1 MARFSC
7 GIQCTRWLLFIL
19 NILFFISGLTV
30 LGFGIYV
37 QVSRKFDVAFSD
49 DINGR
54 MLGGDV
60 IEWIG
65 IVMISAGSFTVL
77 LSAFGCLG
85 AAFKN
90 RCFLYLYAIILLLLI
105 IAQLTAMIS
114 TLTERSKIRNS
125 YESGFRELFIE
136 IYQNNHTDLQHVI
149 EGIEREF
156 QCCGVLNSSD
166 YSTVNYPIPVTC
178 HEGVDINRPIFTKG
192 CAHAVIDWT
201 WNQLPII
208 GGALGAVLLL
218 EIFGVITA
226 VALGIAISHSLDYDD
241 KVKFYHN

>member
-90 RCFLYLYAIILLLLI
+90 R
-105 IAQLTAMIS
+105 
-114 TLTERSKIRNS
+114 
-125 YESGFRELFIE
+125 
-136 IYQNNHTDLQHVI
+136 
-149 EGIEREF
+149 
-156 QCCGVLNSSD
+156 
-166 YSTVNYPIPVTC
+166 
-178 HEGVDINRPIFTKG
+178 
-192 CAHAVIDWT
+192 
-201 WNQLPII
+201 
-208 GGALGAVLLL
+208 
-218 EIFGVITA
+218 
-226 VALGIAISHSLDYDD
+226 
-241 KVKFYHN
+241 